1 MPIFLLFVILFA
13 MWIRYEI
20 KKNSQIESDNK
31 TSFIERERQANFA
44 RRADIANLD
53 YVPFRTNMMR

>member
-31 TSFIERERQANFA
+31 TSFIEQILQTLTMSLF
-44 RRADIANLD
+44 LLPLF
-53 YVPFRTNMMR
+53 PFRTAMMR